1 MSFNLATI
9 LAEQA
14 AETPKKDCLKFL
26 GNGITY
32 SEVDE
37 QSNRVAGNLRA
48 AGLKAGD
55 KVAMTMPNLPEFV
68 YAYFGVVKAGLVL
81 VPLNPLLK
89 GPEITYH
96 AKDCG
101 AKALIAFELFAEE
114 HVTPALELGVKTYVV
129 PFPGSDAKPPNGA
142 HPFSELLKEPKDPD
156 PVIGHVWPTDP
167 QDTAVM
173 IYTSGTTGRP
183 KGAEL
188 THFQL
193 YMNCTVAGSLFGA
206 RPDDVSLGALPF
218 FHVFGLS
225 VVLNLS
231 IRYGGAISVVPRF
244 EAPAVLDA
252 IQTDGVSVFLGV
264 PTMFQ
269 AVTAEDHSKHDLSR
283 LRIAVSGG
291 SSMPGEVMRAFEKAF
306 GIVVLEG
313 YGLSETAAGATFN
326 CSAEERKL
334 LSVGKP
340 LWGVD
345 VRVVDDNDRPLPAG
359 EDYLGEIVIRG
370 HNIMKGYFGR
380 PEATAEAMRNG
391 WFHTGDVGYK
401 DKDGFFFIV
410 DRKKDL
416 VIRGGYNVYPRE
428 IEEVLY
434 EHPDVAEVAVIGRP
448 DDRLGEEV
456 VAVVVAKPG
465 TKPTEKGII
474 SFAKERL
481 AAYKYPREVRFL
493 EELPKGA
500 TGKVLKKDLRD
511 AKHS

>member
-14 AETPKKDCLKFL
+14 AATPEKGCLKFL
-26 GNGITY
+26 GNTITY
-32 SEVDE
+32 GEVDQ
-37 QSNRVAGNLRA
+37 QSNRVARNLRA
-48 AGLKAGD
+48 AGLKVGD
-55 KVAMTMPNLPEFV
+55 RVAMTMPNLPEFV
-68 YAYFGVVKAGLVL
+68 TAYFGVLKAGLVL

-89 GPEITYH
+89 APEISYH

-101 AKALIAFELFAEE
+101 AKALIAFELFVAE
-114 HVTPALELGVKTYVV
+114 HAPPALELGLKTYVV
-129 PFPGSDAKPPNGA
+129 PFPGSDAKPPKGS
-142 HPFSELLKEPKDPD
+142 HPFSELLEEATKPD
-156 PVIGHVWPTDP
+156 PVIGDIHPAQP

-173 IYTSGTTGRP
+173 IYTSGTTGHP

-193 YMNCTVAGSLFGA
+193 YMNCSVAGDLFGA

-231 IRYGGAISVVPRF
+231 IRYGGAVSVVPRF

-252 IQTDGVSVFLGV
+252 IQTDGVTVFLGV

-269 AVTAEDHSKHDLSR
+269 AVTAEDRSKHDLSR

-326 CSAEERKL
+326 RNAEERKL

-340 LWGVD
+340 LWGVE
-345 VRVVDDNDRPLPAG
+345 VRVVDDEDRELPVG
-359 EDYLGEIVIRG
+359 EDHLGEIVIRG

-401 DKDGFFFIV
+401 DEGGFFFIV

-428 IEEVLY
+428 IEEVVY

-456 VAVVVAKPG
+456 VAVVVPKPG
-465 TKPTEKGII
+465 TKPTEKEII
-474 SFAKERL
+474 AFAKERL

-493 EELPKGA
+493 DELPKGA
-500 TGKVLKKDLRD
+500 TGKILKKELR
-511 AKHS
+511 SQ